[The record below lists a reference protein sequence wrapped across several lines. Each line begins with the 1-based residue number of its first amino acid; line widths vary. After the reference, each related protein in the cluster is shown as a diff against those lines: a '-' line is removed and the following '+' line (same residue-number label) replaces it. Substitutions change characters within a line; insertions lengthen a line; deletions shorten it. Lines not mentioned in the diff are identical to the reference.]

1 MGFMLEV
8 AFMNKFKSLI
18 VASAALVGSFAGSA
32 NATPVTFDFS
42 LVKYAVTPTIN
53 YVDGSGLAVEA
64 STPVGG
70 VSATLVYPV
79 RPTNSGGLG
88 VTSGPGDSPIVDGVG
103 LDDLL
108 NLTFNHKVKIISAVF
123 SEIDFSDDFNFIVD
137 GSNQGHF
144 HIPLISHLYN
154 FSGEQGHVFGFG
166 AGENNDDFKL
176 KSITVSA
183 VPLPPALLL
192 FVSGLFGI
200 GLLGRR
206 RNKLT

>member
-1 MGFMLEV
+1 MGFKLEV

-88 VTSGPGDSPIVDGVG
+88 VTSSLGDSPIVDGVG

-192 FVSGLFGI
+192 FASGLFGI